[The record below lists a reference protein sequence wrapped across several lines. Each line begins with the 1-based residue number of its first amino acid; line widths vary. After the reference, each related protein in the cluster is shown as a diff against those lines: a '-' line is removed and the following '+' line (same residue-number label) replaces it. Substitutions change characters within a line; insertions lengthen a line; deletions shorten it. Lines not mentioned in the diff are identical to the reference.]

1 MSGAG
6 ISTSSGLPD
15 FRNDTDGFWKKNT
28 PVHFQEFLTSKSSR
42 QKSWNNN
49 IEIKK
54 KLSNSNPSNMH
65 KLINSVLKKSNKNFH
80 ITQNID
86 GLHFEAEL
94 ESQILELHGNVNTA
108 SCLSCGDVY
117 ETEEFYGDVMLHGK
131 DAVCQKCKIGFVKV
145 NTISFGQ
152 SLNNNILENAKEA
165 ASNCEYFIVLG
176 SSLKV
181 SPANGLVTLAK
192 NKGAKI
198 VILNKESTQF
208 DTMAE
213 LLINADLEEI
223 YERIK

>member
-1 MSGAG
+1 
-6 ISTSSGLPD
+6 
-15 FRNDTDGFWKKNT
+15 
-28 PVHFQEFLTSKSSR
+28 
-42 QKSWNNN
+42 
-49 IEIKK
+49 
-54 KLSNSNPSNMH
+54 
-65 KLINSVLKKSNKNFH
+65 
-80 ITQNID
+80 
-86 GLHFEAEL
+86 
-94 ESQILELHGNVNTA
+94 
-108 SCLSCGDVY
+108 
-117 ETEEFYGDVMLHGK
+117 MLHGK

-152 SLNNNILENAKEA
+152 SLNTNTLENAKEA

-181 SPANGLVTLAK
+181 SPANSLVTLAK